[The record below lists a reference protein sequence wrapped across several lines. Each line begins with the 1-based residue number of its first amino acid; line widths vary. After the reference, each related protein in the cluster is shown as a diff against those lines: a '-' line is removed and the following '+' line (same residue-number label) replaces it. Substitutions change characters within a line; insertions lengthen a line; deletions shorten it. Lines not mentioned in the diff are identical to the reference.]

1 MNVRGWL
8 ERNGLG
14 TREAR
19 AWASYDWANSAM
31 ITVVVTAVFPVF
43 YSTSLA
49 EGVEPAKAKSAFLYA
64 TTAALLLSAFLGP
77 VLGAHADARGR
88 RKLLLALS
96 MGVGVLAV
104 GMLATCGVGD
114 WRTALVAFGVANLG
128 ATVSFVFYDSLL
140 PFVGKPHELDRISTA
155 AYGIGYLGGG
165 LALLVCATLI
175 AQPELIGLTSGIAAV
190 RTSFVIVALWWLV
203 FSIPLLRGVPEPP
216 PAAPVSGAPL
226 GAFRQLASTFRVL
239 RAHPQALLVL
249 VAFLVYND
257 GIVTII
263 RMAGMF
269 AEERGLEPAFI
280 LKVLLLVQFVALP
293 AAFAYGALARRFGTK
308 RAVLA
313 GVAGY
318 AGITVLAGWMSSERD
333 FVILALCVALVQG
346 GVQAL
351 SRSMF
356 ASLVP
361 PERSAEF
368 FGLFGVAEK
377 FASILGPLVLAVA
390 TQATG
395 NSPWTVLV
403 LLPFFLIGG
412 VLLARVDLE
421 RGRAAIARPTD
432 GA

>member
-1 MNVRGWL
+1 
-8 ERNGLG
+8 
-14 TREAR
+14 
-19 AWASYDWANSAM
+19 
-31 ITVVVTAVFPVF
+31 
-43 YSTSLA
+43 
-49 EGVEPAKAKSAFLYA
+49 
-64 TTAALLLSAFLGP
+64 
-77 VLGAHADARGR
+77 
-88 RKLLLALS
+88 
-96 MGVGVLAV
+96 
-104 GMLATCGVGD
+104 
-114 WRTALVAFGVANLG
+114 
-128 ATVSFVFYDSLL
+128 
-140 PFVGKPHELDRISTA
+140 
-155 AYGIGYLGGG
+155 
-165 LALLVCATLI
+165 
-175 AQPELIGLTSGIAAV
+175 
-190 RTSFVIVALWWLV
+190 
-203 FSIPLLRGVPEPP
+203 
-216 PAAPVSGAPL
+216 
-226 GAFRQLASTFRVL
+226 VL